1 MRTVVLKPGRELPVR
16 AGHPWIFSGA
26 IASGLDGAEPGEPVR
41 VVAHGGGFVAAGHAN
56 PRTAIAVRVL
66 TLDDEPVDAALVA
79 RRIDAALALRHA
91 VIPPDT
97 TAYRVVNGEG
107 DQLPGV
113 VVDRYGDYLVCQL
126 LTAGAAR
133 LAGPLVEALWSRLA
147 PRGIFERSEGGVR
160 AEEGLGGARGV
171 LAGEEPPARVVVTE
185 RGMRLVADLVHGQKT
200 GLFLDQRENRARVRT
215 LAHARRVLNAFAY
228 TGGFAVAAALGGA
241 THVVSVDTSRP
252 ALALGVAAWGE
263 NGLAPDGATWVEGD
277 VFEFLRAARDRFDL
291 IVLDPPPFVRRRR
304 DLTAG
309 LRGYK
314 DVNLQAVRR
323 LEPGGWLLTCS
334 CSQHLDRAGFR
345 QVVAAAASDAG
356 RVLQVV
362 AEHGHPPDH
371 PTALPHPEGEYLKAL
386 LLRGSGLDTVRF

>member
-1 MRTVVLKPGRELPVR
+1 MRTVILKPGRELPVR

-41 VVAHGGGFVAAGHAN
+41 VVAHGGGFVAAGYGN
-56 PRTAIAVRVL
+56 PRTAIAIRVL
-66 TLDDEPVDAALVA
+66 TLDDDAVDAALVA
-79 RRIDAALALRHA
+79 RRIDAALALRRA
-91 VIPPDT
+91 VVPPDT

-133 LAGPLVEALWSRLA
+133 LADALVAALQSRLA
-147 PRGIFERSEGGVR
+147 PRGILERSEGGVR

-171 LAGEEPPARVVVTE
+171 LAGEEPGRVVVLE
-185 RGMRLVADLVHGQKT
+185 HGMRLVADLLHGQKT
-200 GLFLDQRENRARVRT
+200 GLFLDQRDNRARFRA
-215 LAHARRVLNAFAY
+215 LASGKRVLNAFAY

-252 ALALGVAAWGE
+252 ALELGEQAWAE
-263 NGLAPDGATWVEGD
+263 NGLVPDTATWIEGD
-277 VFEFLRAARDRFDL
+277 VFEVLRAGRDRFDL

-304 DLTAG
+304 DLTPG

-314 DVNLQAVRR
+314 DVNLQALRR
-323 LEPGGWLLTCS
+323 LEPGGWVLTCS

-356 RVLQVV
+356 RAVQLVE
-362 AEHGHPPDH
+362 EHGHPPDH
-371 PTALPHPEGEYLKAL
+371 PTALAHPEGEYLKAL
-386 LLRGSGLDTVRF
+386 LLRA